1 MRKERFE
8 YQTQYYGSH
17 EINESEFS
25 RYFNQN
31 GLLGWELVQVIIRH
45 MIDEPNR
52 VANYTF
58 IWKRK
63 IK

>member
-1 MRKERFE
+1 METFE
-8 YQTQYYGSH
+8 YQTAYYGSH
-17 EINESEFS
+17 EINESEFAK
-25 RYFNQN
+25 YFNAN

-45 MIDEPNR
+45 MTTNPSQ

-63 IK
+63 NKP